1 MYLRFVCARV
11 DEDSHCR
18 VGVFQAA
25 YELLTSDAVI
35 ESTDREAM
43 RAVLDWFKEHLE
55 APDRFSRSRKSS
67 AAPKA
72 ISWYRQSAHDHVQ
85 RMHQLCILLDK
96 YGIATH
102 IIRCDRPGII
112 VYEDDH
118 QIAAVPFRDTPT

>member
-55 APDRFSRSRKSS
+55 APDRFSCSRKPS
-67 AAPKA
+67 AAPEA
-72 ISWYRQSAHDHVQ
+72 ISWYRRSAEDHIR
-85 RMHQLCILLDK
+85 RMRELCIVLER
-96 YGIATH
+96 YGIATET
-102 IIRCDRPGII
+102 IRTSRPGVI
-112 VYEDDH
+112 VYDEEN
-118 QIAAVPFRDTPT
+118 QTAAVPFRDTPT